1 MNSVL
6 LILLLTAPFSSAQE
20 RQPRAARPAASM
32 YRLTFTLHVIESGR
46 DQTRN
51 FMLVLEERSVGR
63 VRSLRRIP
71 ARLDENQQYIETG
84 IKCDAE
90 FQEIAGGLRL
100 EIEMHF
106 SDAAAALETAGTPPI
121 INEWQSHVEAT
132 VAPNEVTVLT
142 TYDGGEG
149 NRRYQF
155 DVKAE
160 KLR

>member
-6 LILLLTAPFSSAQE
+6 LILLLVAPFSGAQE
-20 RQPRAARPAASM
+20 RQPRAARPSAAL
-32 YRLTFTLHVIESGR
+32 YRLTFTLHVIEGGR

-51 FMLVLEERSVGR
+51 FMLVLEERSAGK
-63 VRSLRRIP
+63 VRNLRRIP
-71 ARLDENQQYIETG
+71 ARLGENQQYIETG

-106 SDAAAALETAGTPPI
+106 SDAAPEAAGTPPI

-132 VAPNEVTVLT
+132 VVPNEVTVLT